1 MNKKKSFNKEEV
13 EEKKIKKE
21 NPLNNSSLETE
32 TKQLN
37 NSISYKLNEKE
48 MFDFLLLNNEEKK
61 FKEKKFEEPIIY
73 GRKGD
78 TFSEAKIEEINY
90 LNKNEENVINEV
102 LKLMISSSSPNIIF
116 PEEINNDLLKM
127 ILNYLMN
134 LIYLL

>member
-1 MNKKKSFNKEEV
+1 
-13 EEKKIKKE
+13 
-21 NPLNNSSLETE
+21 
-32 TKQLN
+32 
-37 NSISYKLNEKE
+37 

-61 FKEKKFEEPIIY
+61 NEEKKFEEPIIY

-116 PEEINNDLLKM
+116 PEEINNELTQDDFELSYESNLPALILLSKA
-127 ILNYLMN
+127 NYLTLKLYQN
-134 LIYLL
+134 FVKDECNFKYLCSNRNRLFKNYK